1 VSNRGRV
8 ASETLLLLLTGVVVL
23 ILIGVGLLQV
33 YLSGEFGPL
42 LRNLGIAVVLVVLS
56 LGFYRRWNR
65 ESTLGE

>member
-33 YLSGEFGPL
+33 YLSGEFGTL

-56 LGFYRRWNR
+56 LGLYRRWNR

>member
-1 VSNRGRV
+1 MSNRGRV

-33 YLSGEFGPL
+33 YLSGEFGTL

-56 LGFYRRWNR
+56 LGLYRRWNR